1 MANRSGEMP
10 FLEHLEELRSRILRS
25 LAALVVGCGVGLW
38 AVQHFA
44 LVSLLKV
51 PIEQYL
57 TGGKLVVLSPTE
69 PVLIV
74 FKLGFVV
81 GLVLASPVL
90 LWQLWAFVAPA
101 LYEREKRAIV
111 PALFAGLGLF
121 LTGSVVAWLFVVPKA
136 LSVLFSFQ
144 SEAIAPFITYDA
156 YFDFVLQVVLSLGIS
171 FELPLVIII
180 LAWLGV
186 VTPAVLHRFRRY
198 AIVLA
203 CVAGALL
210 SPGTDLISMLMMTFP
225 LVLLYEVGFLG
236 AVIIYRRRGAGT
248 TAALLF
254 LALVGLPSRG
264 HAQVPVYPG
273 QQGQAGG
280 YGGVPGF
287 GAGQAGGGLGQF
299 GPSQPLD
306 TATARLLGL
315 PTAPTRQFPQADSVL
330 DELLKRH
337 GYKATRYKADS
348 ALYYAEDR
356 RMRLEGAALTE
367 QQGVKLE
374 ADTVRYEEASCLL
387 EAGGEPHLFDKS
399 QVMVGASI
407 SYNTCTKRGVIKN
420 ALTSVS
426 TGQANWFVRGNVAA
440 DSSASRMYAA
450 SSDITS
456 CDLPTPHYHFVAR
469 QVKWVSKKAFVA
481 RPIVL
486 YVRDVPIIWLPF
498 MYQDIRPGRHSGILV
513 PQFGFAD
520 IVRTSRSYNRQI
532 SNIGYYWAT
541 NDYMDAT
548 FRLDWFSNRYVQLGA
563 SMQYNVLDRFLG
575 GSFEVSRQFQ
585 SGGGGATSFQWQHRQ
600 QFNLSTNLNLS
611 LNYVSNSFVVRQNA
625 LDPLQNTQQVNSAAS
640 LQKQFRWG
648 IVNLGGNRRQS
659 LSDNSSSTQLPA
671 LTISPNPL
679 DLSRS
684 ITWSPNLSLTNDLT
698 ANTALPSLAIARP
711 DGTVDTIPELGSTR
725 NTAFSFSTPFRFGS
739 FNLANSVNLV
749 DRTTTARQ
757 ALSFLAPGL
766 VTPADSET
774 VSQFFPGDFAS
785 TFDWETS
792 FSLPVL
798 FQRTWRIIPSVG
810 VTNKTG
816 QAFAIRNRATGGA
829 WVVQGKRF
837 TFGLSSTPT
846 LFAFFPGIGPLAR
859 IRHSFSPIIQFNYAP
874 AATISEEFARAIATP
889 GQPLDLQSD
898 AQQTLSIGLSNALE
912 GKTKPAPGDTSAF
925 SVRKVRLLSVSTSEL
940 SYDFEQAKKP
950 GRTGW
955 TTQTIT
961 NTFLSELLPG
971 FNLSITH
978 DLWRGVVGTDSA
990 KFDPFLT
997 SLQTNFTLSGSTFR
1011 AIGSIFGL
1019 AHGGGGRRRSVGAR
1033 YPEDEQYPYD
1043 AEGGRPT
1050 TFFSANQVS
1059 LPNRP
1064 FAVNLSYTLQR
1075 TRSIPGEAEVPSRK
1089 NLNFTTGL
1097 SPTRFWTVQWSA
1109 QYNLT
1114 DSRFESQSVALQRDL
1129 HDWRAQFNF
1138 TRNANGN
1145 FAVYFSIFLI
1155 DLPQLKF
1162 DYNQATFER

>member
-1 MANRSGEMP
+1 MANRSGERP
-10 FLEHLEELRSRILRS
+10 FLEHL
-25 LAALVVGCGVGLW
+25 
-38 AVQHFA
+38 
-44 LVSLLKV
+44 
-51 PIEQYL
+51 
-57 TGGKLVVLSPTE
+57 
-69 PVLIV
+69 
-74 FKLGFVV
+74 
-81 GLVLASPVL
+81 
-90 LWQLWAFVAPA
+90 
-101 LYEREKRAIV
+101 
-111 PALFAGLGLF
+111 
-121 LTGSVVAWLFVVPKA
+121 
-136 LSVLFSFQ
+136 
-144 SEAIAPFITYDA
+144 
-156 YFDFVLQVVLSLGIS
+156 
-171 FELPLVIII
+171 
-180 LAWLGV
+180 
-186 VTPAVLHRFRRY
+186 
-198 AIVLA
+198 
-203 CVAGALL
+203 
-210 SPGTDLISMLMMTFP
+210 
-225 LVLLYEVGFLG
+225 VGFLG
-236 AVIIYRRRGAGT
+236 TIIHHRRAGAVAAG
-248 TAALLF
+248 LL
-254 LALVGLPSRG
+254 LAVVALPSRAAG
-264 HAQVPVYPG
+264 QQPVYPG
-273 QQGQAGG
+273 QQAGG
-280 YGGVPGF
+280 I
-287 GAGQAGGGLGQF
+287 GGLPGIRPGQGVGIGQV

-315 PTAPTRQFPQADSVL
+315 PTGPTRQFPQADSVL
-330 DELLKRH
+330 DELLKRS

-348 ALYYAEDR
+348 AIYYADDR
-356 RMRLEGAALTE
+356 RMQLQGQALTE

-399 QVMVGASI
+399 QVMVGGSI
-407 SYNTCTKRGVIKN
+407 SYNTCTRRGVIKN
-420 ALTSVS
+420 ALTTFSA
-426 TGQANWFVRGNVAA
+426 GQANWFLRGNVAA
-440 DSSASRMYAA
+440 DSSASRLYAA

-469 QVKWVSKKAFVA
+469 QVKWVSKQAFVA

-498 MYQDIRPGRHSGILV
+498 MYQDIRPGRHSGILI
-513 PQFGFAD
+513 PQVGFAD

-541 NDYMDAT
+541 NDYMDVT
-548 FRLDWFSNRYVQLGA
+548 FRLDWFSRRYVQLGA

-600 QFNLSTNLNLS
+600 QFDLSTNLNLS
-611 LNYVSNSFVVRQNA
+611 LNYVSNSFVVQQNA
-625 LDPLQNTQQVNSAAS
+625 LNPLQNTQQVNSAAS
-640 LQKQFRWG
+640 LQKRFRWG

-684 ITWSPNLSLTNDLT
+684 ITWSPNLSVTNDLT
-698 ANTALPSLAIARP
+698 ANTPLQSLAIARP
-711 DGTVDTIPELGSTR
+711 DGTVDTIPQVGSTR
-725 NTAFSFSTPFRFGS
+725 NTAFSFTTPFRFGS
-739 FNLANSVNLV
+739 FSLANSVNLI

-757 ALSFLAPGL
+757 AFSFLAPGL

-785 TFDWETS
+785 TFDWQTN

-810 VTNKTG
+810 VINKTG
-816 QAFAIRNRATGGA
+816 QAFAIRNRQTGGA

-837 TFGLSSTPT
+837 TFGVSSTPT
-846 LFAFFPGIGPLAR
+846 LFAFYPGFGPLAR
-859 IRHSFSPIIQFNYAP
+859 IRHSFAPLVRFNYAP
-874 AATISEEFARAIATP
+874 GASISDAFARAIAVP
-889 GQPLDLQSD
+889 GQPLQLRVDP
-898 AQQTLSIGLSNALE
+898 QQTLSVGFSNTFEA
-912 GKTKPAPGDTSAF
+912 KTKPAAGDTSG
-925 SVRKVRLLSVSTSEL
+925 STVRKIKLLSINTSDI

-961 NTFLSELLPG
+961 NTFLTDLLPG
-971 FNLSITH
+971 FNLSVTH
-978 DLWRGVVGTDSA
+978 DLWRGVVGTDTA

-997 SLQTNFTLSGSTFR
+997 SLQTNFTLTGNTFR

-1019 AHGGGGRRRSVGAR
+1019 GRGGGGRPSVRPRSQI
-1033 YPEDEQYPYD
+1033 DEQYPY
-1043 AEGGRPT
+1043 EGAGARPT

-1059 LPNRP
+1059 LPSRP
-1064 FAVNLSYTLQR
+1064 FAINLSYTLQR
-1075 TRSIPGEAEVPSRK
+1075 TRPISGQAQVPSQK

-1097 SPTRFWTVQWSA
+1097 SPTRFWTIQWNA

-1114 DSRFESQSVALQRDL
+1114 NSRFESQSVALQRDL

-1155 DLPQLKF
+1155 DLPALKF